1 MSGVVKGISRELIGK
16 RQTFANEAKY
26 VFTHGEFLLM
36 ADLTRN
42 EAEYSKRKCKQ
53 QTVLSPRRL

>member
-1 MSGVVKGISRELIGK
+1 MSGVVKGLSGELICKG
-16 RQTFANEAKY
+16 QTFANEAKY

-42 EAEYSKRKCKQ
+42 EAEYSKRKGKQ
-53 QTVLSPRRL
+53 QTVF